1 MVIILNNKLMERK
14 LFVVICL
21 LMAGLMKVQ
30 AATADDWKPVTG
42 SKAVAFVEEFYTH
55 RSMKNGTWEDAVLE
69 QHLAPQV
76 LKQLAD
82 AAANAEAKYASW
94 LLSALDDSEML
105 LPSIR
110 THEPTA
116 TADGRVAVDLEIFY
130 WADTGLRST
139 QTLYFTVKSKGG
151 RMMITQVDGLNGDAA
166 EEVWAQLEARNE
178 AREMESE
185 MEVEADDPLQRFEGN
200 IGPYPVTLFLN
211 PGDVGV
217 GNTVGNYYYNERPN
231 SVFTLELVKN
241 EAINTKGSMHIVL
254 KEFTSNGNH
263 TGTFDGQYECR
274 GGGFEGTFTT
284 TKGKKFKFELMEKN

>member
-30 AATADDWKPVTG
+30 AVTADDWKPVTG

-284 TKGKKFKFELMEKN
+284 TKGKKYKFELMEKN

>member
-284 TKGKKFKFELMEKN
+284 TKGKKYKFELMEKN

>member
-1 MVIILNNKLMERK
+1 MERK

>member
-1 MVIILNNKLMERK
+1 MERK

-284 TKGKKFKFELMEKN
+284 TKGKKYKFELMEKN

>member
-1 MVIILNNKLMERK
+1 MERK

-21 LMAGLMKVQ
+21 LMAGLMEVQ

>member
-30 AATADDWKPVTG
+30 AAIADDWQPVTA
-42 SKAVAFVEEFYTH
+42 SKAIAFVEEFYTH
-55 RSMKNGTWEDAVLE
+55 RSMKTGTWEDGVLE

-82 AAANAEAKYASW
+82 AAADAEAKYASW
-94 LLSALDDSEML
+94 LLSGLDDSKML

-116 TADGRVAVDLEIFY
+116 TADGRVAIELEIFY

-151 RMMITQVDGLNGDAA
+151 RTMITQVDGLNGDAA
-166 EEVWAQLEARNE
+166 AEVWAQLEARNE
-178 AREMESE
+178 AREMESD

-211 PGDVGV
+211 PGDMGV
-217 GNTVGNYYYNERPN
+217 GDNVGNYYYNERPN

-241 EAINTKGSMHIVL
+241 EAINAKGSMHIVL
-254 KEFTSNGNH
+254 KEFSANGNH

-274 GGGFEGTFTT
+274 GGGYVGTFTNS
-284 TKGKKFKFELMEKN
+284 KGKKFRFELMEK

>member
-1 MVIILNNKLMERK
+1 
-14 LFVVICL
+14 
-21 LMAGLMKVQ
+21 
-30 AATADDWKPVTG
+30 
-42 SKAVAFVEEFYTH
+42 
-55 RSMKNGTWEDAVLE
+55 
-69 QHLAPQV
+69 
-76 LKQLAD
+76 
-82 AAANAEAKYASW
+82 
-94 LLSALDDSEML
+94 
-105 LPSIR
+105 
-110 THEPTA
+110 
-116 TADGRVAVDLEIFY
+116 
-130 WADTGLRST
+130 
-139 QTLYFTVKSKGG
+139 
-151 RMMITQVDGLNGDAA
+151 MMITQVDGLNGDAA

-211 PGDVGV
+211 PGDMGV
-217 GNTVGNYYYNERPN
+217 GDNVGNYYYNERPN

-284 TKGKKFKFELMEKN
+284 TKGKKYKFELMEKN

>member
-217 GNTVGNYYYNERPN
+217 GNTVGNYYYNDRPN

-241 EAINTKGSMHIVL
+241 ESINTKGSMHIVL

-284 TKGKKFKFELMEKN
+284 TKGKKYKFELMEKN

>member
-217 GNTVGNYYYNERPN
+217 GNTVGNYYYNDRPN

-284 TKGKKFKFELMEKN
+284 TKGKKYKFELMEKN

>member
-21 LMAGLMKVQ
+21 LIAGLMKVQ

-284 TKGKKFKFELMEKN
+284 TKGKKYKFELMEKN